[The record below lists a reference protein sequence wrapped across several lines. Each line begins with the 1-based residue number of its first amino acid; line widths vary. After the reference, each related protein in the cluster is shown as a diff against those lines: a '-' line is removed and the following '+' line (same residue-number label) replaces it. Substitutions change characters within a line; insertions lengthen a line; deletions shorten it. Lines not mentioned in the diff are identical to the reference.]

1 MQVTPQQVANC
12 LQVCKACLQ
21 ACNECYAACL
31 QNSDLNKYRDCLFIV
46 RQSAEIC
53 MLAISALSL
62 DSMFC
67 SQICKLTA
75 EICEVCAKIC
85 SQFEQ
90 DYCQA
95 CAHACY
101 QCAAAC
107 REMVVP

>member
-1 MQVTPQQVANC
+1 MQITSQQIENC
-12 LQVCKACLQ
+12 LQTCKACLQ
-21 ACNECYAACL
+21 ACNECYVFCL
-31 QNSDLNKYRDCLFIV
+31 QESEVNIYRDCLRLV

-53 MLAISALSL
+53 MVAISALSL

-75 EICEVCAKIC
+75 EICETCAKVC
-85 SQFEQ
+85 GQHEQ
-90 DYCQA
+90 DHCRK

-107 REMVVP
+107 HEMVVH

>member
-1 MQVTPQQVANC
+1 MQITPQQVENC
-12 LQVCKACLQ
+12 LQVCKACLK
-21 ACNECYAACL
+21 ACNECYVACL
-31 QNSDLNKYRDCLFIV
+31 QESELDTFRDCLLIV

-62 DSMFC
+62 DSMFS

-85 SQFEQ
+85 SQHEQ
-90 DYCQA
+90 DYCQT
-95 CAHACY
+95 CAQTCY

-107 REMVVP
+107 REMVVH